1 MKKILAIFL
10 FPLFGFAQDYSFS
23 SADISGALT
32 AASLTVDNVAVDNAT
47 IGLSSDTDL
56 LTVASG
62 SLTLAGDLV
71 TSSDTNLKSNITS
84 LGPVL
89 KKLISLNM
97 ADIPIELLESELFG
111 YEKGAFT
118 GADHK
123 KIGRFEQAHK
133 ATLFLDE
140 IGDMPYETQTRI
152 LRVLS
157 SGEFYRIGGSDPV
170 KVDVRIIAATNQNL
184 NEKVRSGAF
193 REDLFHRLN
202 VIRIALSPLRDR
214 KEDIP
219 MLTNYFFEKFSEEVK
234 SESKFLSS
242 EVEELFT
249 KLIWPGNVL
258 QLQNLCHSLTV
269 LSSAQEIQVSDLPDD
284 LILQKKGPELNWDDL
299 LEVWA
304 TEKLSNGDDHLLNS
318 TIPIFEKTMIRVA
331 MKATKGKKSEAAN
344 LLGWGRNTLARKMN
358 ELDL

>member
-1 MKKILAIFL
+1 LVGESGTGKELVAQAIYEHS
-10 FPLFGFAQDYSFS
+10 DR
-23 SADISGALT
+23 AD
-32 AASLTVDNVAVDNAT
+32 
-47 IGLSSDTDL
+47 
-56 LTVASG
+56 
-62 SLTLAGDLV
+62 
-71 TSSDTNLKSNITS
+71 
-84 LGPVL
+84 

-202 VIRIALSPLRDR
+202 VIRIALPPLRDR

-219 MLTNYFFEKFSEEVK
+219 MLTNFFFEKFSEEVK
-234 SESKFLSS
+234 SESKFLYS